1 MTGKQRLS
9 GAERRVQL
17 MDVSRKVFAKHG
29 YEGTSIEEIARE
41 AGVTKPVVYEHF
53 GSKEG
58 IHAAVVT
65 REMDLLVSSV
75 TLGISQGTP
84 RQLFEAAVL
93 AYLTYV
99 DENPDG
105 FAVLTRDSSTA
116 HARRGLTR
124 VIDDLAG
131 RIGDVFAAE
140 FKRLGFNAKVAPIYT
155 NALIGM
161 VTQVGQWWAVEAR
174 GVSLEQVAG
183 HVAALGWMGLRH
195 LPKNPKAPTKA
206 TASSTAPS
214 TPKSKKK

>member
-17 MDVSRKVFAKHG
+17 MDVSRKVFARHG

-75 TLGISQGTP
+75 SQGISQGTP

-105 FAVLTRDSSTA
+105 FAVLTRDSSNA

-174 GVSLEQVAG
+174 GVSVAQVAG

-195 LPKNPKAPTKA
+195 LPKNPKAPTKSA
-206 TASSTAPS
+206 KEKPVRSTEL
-214 TPKSKKK
+214 KKEK